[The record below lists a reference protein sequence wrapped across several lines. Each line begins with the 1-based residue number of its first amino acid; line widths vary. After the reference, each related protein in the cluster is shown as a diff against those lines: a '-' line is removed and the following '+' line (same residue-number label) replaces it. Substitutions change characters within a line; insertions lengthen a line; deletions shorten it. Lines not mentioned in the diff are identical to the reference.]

1 MAVWIILRSSSQTS
15 RYVLPILFPIPDSF
29 LEKNGFLL
37 TLSFSSTTHTCLY
50 IDNYLCS
57 QSDILYPFTVGE
69 SVFVIG
75 DSTAYSQQAGY
86 SKEQANHTLKRENLT
101 SGVVLNNLTISQG
114 TLDERTL
121 SRQ

>member
-1 MAVWIILRSSSQTS
+1 MINIRSSSQRS
-15 RYVLPILFPIPDSF
+15 RYVLPILFPIPDSL

-69 SVFVIG
+69 SVLVIG
-75 DSTAYSQQAGY
+75 DSNSYSQKAVY
-86 SKEQANHTLKRENLT
+86 SKERANPILQRESLT
-101 SGVVLNNLTISQG
+101 SGVVVNNLTISQG